1 MTAEIAILNSSG
13 IALAAD
19 SAVTISEEKVYNS
32 ANKLFALSKYE
43 PVGIMVYGKADFMGI
58 PWEIIVKQY
67 RAKLGSRN
75 FSALEEYA
83 GDFWDFLGENDFAKT
98 PQADKPEYL
107 FSFINVYLEMMSD
120 EYKKRAEG
128 KEDSSRHRAESPEFD
143 RNLLLEIIEGAGE
156 RINEMKFMP
165 DFNESDV
172 NKIMDRGR
180 NTFERFDDYKLIKS
194 LNEETK
200 RTVYRQAA
208 QLLVRCILLP
218 TSGIVIAGFGTD
230 EILPRIAISEVEG
243 AIDGKIKKV
252 FVDEQS
258 TIQNDEFSA
267 SIVPFAQNEMV
278 QLFFDGISPEL
289 SEFILKYIES
299 VFRHYPQSIAFEKF
313 GVTEKIAVEIRKR
326 LEMDGKVLFE
336 GLKER
341 LDRFQTSYNTN
352 PILQMVEVLPKDE
365 LAAMAE
371 TLVNL
376 TAFKRKISREVETVG
391 GPIDVAVIS
400 KGDGFIWVKR
410 KHYFKPELN
419 RHFFSNYFR
428 EVK

>member
-19 SAVTISEEKVYNS
+19 SAVTIYEEKVYNS

-75 FSALEEYA
+75 FSALDEYA
-83 GDFWDFLGENDFAKT
+83 EDFWDFLGANDFAKI
-98 PQADKPEYL
+98 PQGSKQEYL
-107 FSFINVYLEMMSD
+107 ISFIDAYLKKIFA
-120 EYKKRAEG
+120 EYERRARV
-128 KEDSSRHRAESPEFD
+128 KEDLPRRRDKSPEFD
-143 RNLLLEIIEGAGE
+143 SNLLSGIIEDIGE
-156 RINEMKFMP
+156 GINEMDFMP
-165 DFNESDV
+165 GFGELDV
-172 NKIMDRGR
+172 DEILDSNKEK
-180 NTFERFDDYKLIKS
+180 FERLDNHELIK
-194 LNEETK
+194 LLDGKTK
-200 RTVYRQAA
+200 RTIYRQVA
-208 QLLVRCILLP
+208 QLFVRCILLP
-218 TSGIVIAGFGTD
+218 ISGIVIAGFGTD
-230 EILPRIAISEVEG
+230 EMLPKIATYEVEG

-278 QLFFDGISPEL
+278 RLFFEGISPAL
-289 SEFILKYIES
+289 SNLVLEYIALIFQKY
-299 VFRHYPQSIAFEKF
+299 RQSIPF
-313 GVTEKIAVEIRKR
+313 GEFGITEEVAAEIRKR
-326 LEMDGKVLFE
+326 LERDSGVLLEVLQE
-336 GLKER
+336 GLDEFKKIN
-341 LDRFQTSYNTN
+341 NTN

-376 TAFKRKISREVETVG
+376 TAFKRKISREIETVG

>member
-19 SAVTISEEKVYNS
+19 SAVTIYEEKVYNS

-67 RAKLGSRN
+67 RAKLASQS
-75 FSALEEYA
+75 FPALREYVEN
-83 GDFWDFLGENDFAKT
+83 FWDFLGANDFTKI
-98 PQADKPEYL
+98 PQGSKPEYL
-107 FSFINVYLEMMSD
+107 TSFISAYLGKIYD
-120 EYKKRAEG
+120 EYREWAGVEEG
-128 KEDSSRHRAESPEFD
+128 SLRRHDKLPELKS
-143 RNLLLEIIEGAGE
+143 NLLLGVIKKVGEEID
-156 RINEMKFMP
+156 EMDLMSGFSELDADKILH
-165 DFNESDV
+165 S
-172 NKIMDRGR
+172 NKDE
-180 NTFERFDDYKLIKS
+180 FERFDNHGLIKS
-194 LNEETK
+194 LDEKAK

-208 QLLVRCILLP
+208 QFFVRRTLLP

-230 EILPRIAISEVEG
+230 EMLPGIASYQVEG
-243 AIDGKIKKV
+243 VIDGKIKKV
-252 FVDEQS
+252 FVDKQS
-258 TIQNDEFSA
+258 TIQNDKFFT
-267 SIVPFAQNEMV
+267 SIVSFAQNEMV
-278 QLFFDGISPEL
+278 RLFFEGISPAL
-289 SEFILKYIES
+289 SEFVLEYIES
-299 VFRHYPQSIAFEKF
+299 IFRQYPQSVAFEEF
-313 GVTEKIAVEIRKR
+313 GVTEKVAMEIRKR
-326 LEMDGKVLFE
+326 LEMDGGDLFE
-336 GLKER
+336 VLKEG
-341 LDRFQTSYNTN
+341 LDEFKKINNTN

-376 TAFKRKISREVETVG
+376 TAFKRKISREMETVG

-419 RHFFSNYFR
+419 QHFFSNYFR

>member
-1 MTAEIAILNSSG
+1 VTAEIAILNSSG

-19 SAVTISEEKVYNS
+19 SAVTIYEEKVYNS
-32 ANKLFALSKYE
+32 ANKLFALSRYE

-83 GDFWDFLGENDFAKT
+83 EDFWSFLSANDFAKI
-98 PQADKPEYL
+98 PQGSKPGYLVSFIGAYLEKIFAEYGRRTRAKEDLLRHRDKP
-107 FSFINVYLEMMSD
+107 
-120 EYKKRAEG
+120 
-128 KEDSSRHRAESPEFD
+128 PEFD
-143 RNLLLEIIEGAGE
+143 SNILSGIIDDIGEG
-156 RINEMKFMP
+156 INEMGFMP
-165 DFNESDV
+165 GFSELDV
-172 NKIMDRGR
+172 AKILDS
-180 NTFERFDDYKLIKS
+180 NNDKFERFDNHELIKS
-194 LNEETK
+194 LDEKTR
-200 RTVYRQAA
+200 RTVYRQVT
-208 QLLVRCILLP
+208 QLFVRCILLP

-230 EILPRIAISEVEG
+230 EMLPGIASYQVEG
-243 AIDGKIKKV
+243 AIDGRIKKV
-252 FVDEQS
+252 FVDEKS
-258 TIQNDEFSA
+258 TIQNDEFFT

-278 QLFFDGISPEL
+278 QLFFKGISPAL
-289 SEFILKYIES
+289 SDFVLGYIALIFQE
-299 VFRHYPQSIAFEKF
+299 YPQSIAFGEF
-313 GVTEKIAVEIRKR
+313 GITEKAATEIRKR
-326 LEMDGKVLFE
+326 MERDSGALFE
-336 GLKER
+336 VFKKR
-341 LDRFQTSYNTN
+341 LDKFQVDNNTN

-376 TAFKRKISREVETVG
+376 TAFKRKISREIETVG

-419 RHFFSNYFR
+419 QHFFSNYFR